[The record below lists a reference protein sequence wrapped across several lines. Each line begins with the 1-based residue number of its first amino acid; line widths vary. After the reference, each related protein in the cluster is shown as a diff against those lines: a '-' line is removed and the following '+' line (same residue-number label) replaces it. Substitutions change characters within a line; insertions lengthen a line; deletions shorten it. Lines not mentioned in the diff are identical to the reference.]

1 VFGRRVPRRRLIQ
14 PGAVLC
20 DLGVP
25 WEPIKHSCAKMF
37 DSPARLPY
45 DKGRYHIQTMS
56 RGPDPKP
63 DKKFVPDGA
72 PEVAEDDLV
81 DIDPADFFDP
91 DEFRINQRRA

>member
-1 VFGRRVPRRRLIQ
+1 
-14 PGAVLC
+14 
-20 DLGVP
+20 
-25 WEPIKHSCAKMF
+25 
-37 DSPARLPY
+37 
-45 DKGRYHIQTMS
+45 MS